1 MCAGESTRDRER
13 LGEKTQLWE
22 CSSPCHAHLEPTFN
36 SAKAE
41 VVKKKQQ
48 EQRLDG
54 DAARPWGQGRFEN
67 IAAVPPSEDH
77 SDRLKGEWLGK

>member
-1 MCAGESTRDRER
+1 MRRAVCAGGVYQGQR
-13 LGEKTQLWE
+13 KTGRKDPAVGG
-22 CSSPCHAHLEPTFN
+22 CKGSPCHAHLEPTFN

-54 DAARPWGQGRFEN
+54 GTQP
-67 IAAVPPSEDH
+67 DH
-77 SDRLKGEWLGK
+77 GAMTV

>member
-1 MCAGESTRDRER
+1 MRRAVCAGESTRDRER

-22 CSSPCHAHLEPTFN
+22 CKGSPCHAHLEPTFN

-54 DAARPWGQGRFEN
+54 GTQP
-67 IAAVPPSEDH
+67 DH
-77 SDRLKGEWLGK
+77 GAMTV

>member
-1 MCAGESTRDRER
+1 MRRAVCAGESSGERER

-22 CSSPCHAHLEPTFN
+22 RKGSPCHAHLEPTFN

-41 VVKKKQQ
+41 AVKEKQ

-54 DAARPWGQGRFEN
+54 GTQP
-67 IAAVPPSEDH
+67 
-77 SDRLKGEWLGK
+77 DRGAMRV